1 MKKKFLAI
9 ILALVA
15 IATTAQAQTYTITLD
30 CGENGSIGVSK
41 QSGMFIQNA
50 TEASEGQTVLVGVN
64 IDNQIYRLSELY
76 YTTESGT
83 KVDINTLN
91 HFILSGY
98 DKTYCFTMPA
108 ENVTIVARFAQPD
121 YIATIQSVGESLPE
135 FEVAFPGIANFPGNL
150 SYGPFVTR
158 RIAANEGE
166 TLTIKLS
173 ADNMMHYAVAFEGL
187 VCVGESGT
195 EVPVTKVSDDT
206 YTFVMPAENVT
217 VTETCRALMPKLSE
231 LTVSGG
237 RKLMPDFNPE
247 TTDYRVTVEHN
258 VSRIGLSAKS
268 GHFLT
273 IVEDEWIAK
282 TLTYQRD
289 GNSGILGVSGDI
301 RLDVGDNVIHLT
313 AEFNNGIISGNRETH
328 YTVTITRLPDA
339 IVLYDNA
346 DNADVIDE
354 NAGTTKDVVLHS
366 RTFHRDGRWNTL
378 CLPFNVENF
387 EGTPLEGA
395 EVRTLTGASFEN
407 HTLTLNW
414 SAPLSAIEAKM
425 PYIMRWK
432 SSGESL
438 ENIFNPLFPN
448 ATICEDSSVELL
460 EFDPPGIQFLGFP
473 YPMDYEADYRYMLYM
488 NNDNHFDY
496 PKEDMII
503 NSFHAH
509 FLFTGEISMGT
520 PDDTSGDN
528 GIIRNI
534 VMSFDDETTG
544 IDASLK
550 DNEPQTD
557 DYYYS
562 IDGQRLQGKPT
573 KKGIYIYKGKKVIK

>member
-1 MKKKFLAI
+1 MKKKFLTI
-9 ILALVA
+9 IFALVA
-15 IATTAQAQTYTITLD
+15 IATAQAQTYTITLD
-30 CGENGSIGVSK
+30 CGEGGSIGVSK
-41 QSGMFIQNA
+41 QSGMFIENA
-50 TEASEGQTVLVGVN
+50 TEASEGQTVLVSVRIYN
-64 IDNQIYRLSELY
+64 KIYRLSELY

-91 HFILSGY
+91 HFTSTGY

-121 YIATIQSVGESLPE
+121 YIATIQSVGESLPV
-135 FEVAFPGIANFPGNL
+135 FEVAFPGIANFSGAM
-150 SYGPFVTR
+150 SYGMGLVARKTG
-158 RIAANEGE
+158 ANEGE

-173 ADNMMHYAVAFEGL
+173 ASNMMHYAVAFEGI

-195 EVPVTKVSDDT
+195 EIPVTKVSDDT

-217 VTETCRALMPKLSE
+217 VTETCRALMPRLGE

-237 RKLMPDFNPE
+237 TLMPDFNTG
-247 TTDYRVTVEHN
+247 TTDYRVTVKHS
-258 VSRIGLSAKS
+258 VSRIGLSARS
-268 GHFLT
+268 TQLT

-289 GNSGILGVSGDI
+289 GNGAILGVSGDI

-313 AEFNNGIISGNRETH
+313 AEFNNGIISGGRKTH

-339 IVLYDNA
+339 IVLHDNA
-346 DNADVIDE
+346 DNADIIDE

-366 RTFHRDGRWNTL
+366 RTFYRDGRWNTL

-387 EGTPLEGA
+387 EGTPIEGA

-432 SSGESL
+432 SSGEPL

-509 FLFTGEISMGT
+509 LLFTGEISMGT

-534 VMSFDDETTG
+534 VLNFGDETTE
-544 IDASLK
+544 IVNYQLSTVNSNDSW
-550 DNEPQTD
+550 
-557 DYYYS
+557 YS
-562 IDGQRLQGKPT
+562 IDGRKLSGEPT
-573 KKGIYIYKGKKVIK
+573 QKGVYIRNGKKIVK

>member
-1 MKKKFLAI
+1 
-9 ILALVA
+9 
-15 IATTAQAQTYTITLD
+15 
-30 CGENGSIGVSK
+30 
-41 QSGMFIQNA
+41 
-50 TEASEGQTVLVGVN
+50 
-64 IDNQIYRLSELY
+64 
-76 YTTESGT
+76 
-83 KVDINTLN
+83 
-91 HFILSGY
+91 
-98 DKTYCFTMPA
+98 
-108 ENVTIVARFAQPD
+108 
-121 YIATIQSVGESLPE
+121 
-135 FEVAFPGIANFPGNL
+135 
-150 SYGPFVTR
+150 
-158 RIAANEGE
+158 
-166 TLTIKLS
+166 
-173 ADNMMHYAVAFEGL
+173 
-187 VCVGESGT
+187 
-195 EVPVTKVSDDT
+195 
-206 YTFVMPAENVT
+206 
-217 VTETCRALMPKLSE
+217 
-231 LTVSGG
+231 
-237 RKLMPDFNPE
+237 MPDFNPE

-258 VSRIGLSAKS
+258 VSRIGLLAKS
-268 GHFLT
+268 GQFLT

-289 GNSGILGVSGDI
+289 GNNVILGVSGDI

-313 AEFNNGIISGNRETH
+313 AEFNDGIISGGRKTH

-339 IVLYDNA
+339 IVLHDNA

-366 RTFHRDGRWNTL
+366 RTFYRDGRWNTL

-432 SSGESL
+432 SSGEPL

-534 VMSFDDETTG
+534 VMSFDDETTE
-544 IDASLK
+544 IVNYQLSTINSNDSW
-550 DNEPQTD
+550 
-557 DYYYS
+557 YS
-562 IDGQRLQGKPT
+562 IDGRKLQGEPMQ
-573 KKGIYIYKGKKVIK
+573 KGIYIHNGKKVIK

>member
-1 MKKKFLAI
+1 MKKKFLTI
-9 ILALVA
+9 IFALVA
-15 IATTAQAQTYTITLD
+15 IATAQAQTYTITLD
-30 CGENGSIGVSK
+30 CGEGGSIGVSK
-41 QSGMFIQNA
+41 QSGMFIENA
-50 TEASEGQTVLVGVN
+50 TEASEGQTVLVSVRIYN
-64 IDNQIYRLSELY
+64 KIYRLSELY

-91 HFILSGY
+91 HFTSTGY

-121 YIATIQSVGESLPE
+121 YIATIQSVGESLPV
-135 FEVAFPGIANFPGNL
+135 FEVAFPGIANFSGAM
-150 SYGPFVTR
+150 SYGMGLVARKTG
-158 RIAANEGE
+158 ANEGE

-173 ADNMMHYAVAFEGL
+173 AHNMMHYAVAFEGI

-217 VTETCRALMPKLSE
+217 VTETCRALMPRLSE

-237 RKLMPDFNPE
+237 TLMPDFNTG
-247 TTDYRVTVEHN
+247 TTDYRVTVKHS
-258 VSRIGLSAKS
+258 VSRIGLSARS
-268 GHFLT
+268 TQLT
-273 IVEDEWIAK
+273 IVEDEWMAK

-289 GNSGILGVSGDI
+289 GNGVILGVSGDI

-313 AEFNNGIISGNRETH
+313 AEFNNGIISGGRKTH

-339 IVLYDNA
+339 IVLHDNA
-346 DNADVIDE
+346 DNADIIDE

-366 RTFHRDGRWNTL
+366 RTFYRDGRWNTL

-432 SSGESL
+432 SLGESL

-520 PDDTSGDN
+520 PDDTSDDN

-573 KKGIYIYKGKKVIK
+573 KKGIYIKNGKKVVVK

>member
-1 MKKKFLAI
+1 MKKKFFAI

-15 IATTAQAQTYTITLD
+15 IATAAQAQTYTIALD
-30 CGENGSIGVSK
+30 CGEGGSIGVSK
-41 QSGMFIQNA
+41 QSGMFIENA
-50 TEASEGQTVLVGVN
+50 TEASEGQTVLVSVRIYN
-64 IDNQIYRLSELY
+64 KIYRLSELY

-91 HFILSGY
+91 HFTSTGY

-121 YIATIQSVGESLPE
+121 YIATIQSVGESLPV
-135 FEVAFPGIANFPGNL
+135 FEVAFPGIANFSGAM
-150 SYGPFVTR
+150 SYGMGLVARKTG
-158 RIAANEGE
+158 ANEGE
-166 TLTIKLS
+166 TLTMKLS
-173 ADNMMHYAVAFEGL
+173 ASNMMHYAVAFEGI

-195 EVPVTKVSDDT
+195 EIPVTKVSDDT

-217 VTETCRALMPKLSE
+217 VTETCRALMPRLGE

-237 RKLMPDFNPE
+237 TLMPDFNAG
-247 TTDYRVTVEHN
+247 TTDYRVTVKHS
-258 VSRIGLSAKS
+258 VSRIGLSARS
-268 GHFLT
+268 TQLT
-273 IVEDEWIAK
+273 IVEDEWMAK

-289 GNSGILGVSGDI
+289 GNGVILGVSGDI

-313 AEFNNGIISGNRETH
+313 AEFNNGIISGGRKTH

-339 IVLYDNA
+339 IVLHDNA

-366 RTFHRDGRWNTL
+366 RTFYRDGRWNTL

-432 SSGESL
+432 SSGEPL

-509 FLFTGEISMGT
+509 LLFTGEISMGT

-534 VMSFDDETTG
+534 VLSFDDETTE
-544 IDASLK
+544 IVNYQLSTVNSNDSW
-550 DNEPQTD
+550 
-557 DYYYS
+557 YS
-562 IDGQRLQGKPT
+562 IDGRKLSGEPT
-573 KKGIYIYKGKKVIK
+573 QKGVYIRNGKKIVK

>member
-1 MKKKFLAI
+1 M
-9 ILALVA
+9 
-15 IATTAQAQTYTITLD
+15 
-30 CGENGSIGVSK
+30 
-41 QSGMFIQNA
+41 
-50 TEASEGQTVLVGVN
+50 
-64 IDNQIYRLSELY
+64 
-76 YTTESGT
+76 
-83 KVDINTLN
+83 
-91 HFILSGY
+91 
-98 DKTYCFTMPA
+98 
-108 ENVTIVARFAQPD
+108 
-121 YIATIQSVGESLPE
+121 
-135 FEVAFPGIANFPGNL
+135 
-150 SYGPFVTR
+150 
-158 RIAANEGE
+158 
-166 TLTIKLS
+166 
-173 ADNMMHYAVAFEGL
+173 
-187 VCVGESGT
+187 
-195 EVPVTKVSDDT
+195 
-206 YTFVMPAENVT
+206 
-217 VTETCRALMPKLSE
+217 
-231 LTVSGG
+231 
-237 RKLMPDFNPE
+237 
-247 TTDYRVTVEHN
+247 
-258 VSRIGLSAKS
+258 
-268 GHFLT
+268 
-273 IVEDEWIAK
+273 EDEWIAK

-289 GNSGILGVSGDI
+289 GNNVILGVSGDI

-313 AEFNNGIISGNRETH
+313 AEFNDGIISGGRKTH

-339 IVLYDNA
+339 IVLHDNA

-366 RTFHRDGRWNTL
+366 RTFYRDGRWNTL

-432 SSGESL
+432 SSGEPL

-534 VMSFDDETTG
+534 VMSFDDETTE
-544 IDASLK
+544 IVNYQLSTINSNDSW
-550 DNEPQTD
+550 
-557 DYYYS
+557 YS
-562 IDGQRLQGKPT
+562 IDGRKLQGEPMQ
-573 KKGIYIYKGKKVIK
+573 KGIYIHNGKKVIK

>member
-1 MKKKFLAI
+1 MKKKFFAI

-30 CGENGSIGVSK
+30 CGKNGSARLSK
-41 QSGMFIQNA
+41 TTAAEGEEIVLTQTPHKNYCLKRVYYYIPVEIPWGGTSNLVIFFYNYTAEGAPYNPSTVTFKMPAQDITLFVEWDLIQKPYIPELEVLTVNKGTIEPA
-50 TEASEGQTVLVGVN
+50 FDPSITEYTVLVDYATTEIQVSMDWN
-64 IDNQIYRLSELY
+64 WNCFTIIDESQWKAGTLY
-76 YTTESGT
+76 Y
-83 KVDINTLN
+83 
-91 HFILSGY
+91 HY
-98 DKTYCFTMPA
+98 DMPTYDEHKTGFHA
-108 ENVTIVARFAQPD
+108 IKELVVGENVIMV
-121 YIATIQSVGESLPE
+121 
-135 FEVAFPGIANFPGNL
+135 N
-150 SYGPFVTR
+150 
-158 RIAANEGE
+158 
-166 TLTIKLS
+166 
-173 ADNMMHYAVAFEGL
+173 
-187 VCVGESGT
+187 
-195 EVPVTKVSDDT
+195 
-206 YTFVMPAENVT
+206 
-217 VTETCRALMPKLSE
+217 
-231 LTVSGG
+231 
-237 RKLMPDFNPE
+237 
-247 TTDYRVTVEHN
+247 VEHDAGQGG
-258 VSRIGLSAKS
+258 SRLY
-268 GHFLT
+268 
-273 IVEDEWIAK
+273 
-282 TLTYQRD
+282 TL
-289 GNSGILGVSGDI
+289 
-301 RLDVGDNVIHLT
+301 
-313 AEFNNGIISGNRETH
+313 
-328 YTVTITRLPDA
+328 TITRLPDA
-339 IVLYDNA
+339 IVLHDNA

-366 RTFHRDGRWNTL
+366 RTFYRDGRWNTL

-432 SSGESL
+432 SSGEPL

-460 EFDPPGIQFLGFP
+460 EFDPPSIQFLGFP

-520 PDDTSGDN
+520 PDDTSSDN

-534 VMSFDDETTG
+534 VMSFDDETTE
-544 IDASLK
+544 IVNYQLSTVNSNDSW
-550 DNEPQTD
+550 
-557 DYYYS
+557 YS
-562 IDGQRLQGKPT
+562 IDGRKLQGEPMQ
-573 KKGIYIYKGKKVIK
+573 KGIYIHNGKKVIK

>member
-1 MKKKFLAI
+1 MKTKIITL

-15 IATTAQAQTYTITLD
+15 IATAQAQTYTITLD
-30 CGENGSIGVSK
+30 CGEGGSIGVSK
-41 QSGMFIQNA
+41 QSGMFIENA
-50 TEASEGQTVLVGVN
+50 TEASEGQTVLVSVRIYN
-64 IDNQIYRLSELY
+64 KIYRLSELY

-91 HFILSGY
+91 HFTSTGY

-135 FEVAFPGIANFPGNL
+135 FEVGFPGIANFSGAM
-150 SYGPFVTR
+150 SYGMGLVARKTG
-158 RIAANEGE
+158 ANEGE

-173 ADNMMHYAVAFEGL
+173 ASNMMHYAVAFEGL

-195 EVPVTKVSDDT
+195 EIPVTKVSDDT

-217 VTETCRALMPKLSE
+217 VTETCRALMPRLGE

-237 RKLMPDFNPE
+237 TLMPDFNTG
-247 TTDYRVTVEHN
+247 TTDYRVTVKHS
-258 VSRIGLSAKS
+258 VSRIGLSARS
-268 GHFLT
+268 TQLT
-273 IVEDEWIAK
+273 IVEDEWMAK

-289 GNSGILGVSGDI
+289 GNGVILGVSGDI

-313 AEFNNGIISGNRETH
+313 AEFNNGIISGGRKTH

-339 IVLYDNA
+339 IVLHDNA

-366 RTFHRDGRWNTL
+366 RTFYRDGRWNTL

-432 SSGESL
+432 SSGEPL

-520 PDDTSGDN
+520 PDDTSDDN

-534 VMSFDDETTG
+534 VLNFGDETTE
-544 IDASLK
+544 IVNYQLSTINSNDSW
-550 DNEPQTD
+550 
-557 DYYYS
+557 YS
-562 IDGQRLQGKPT
+562 IDGRKLQGEPMQ
-573 KKGIYIYKGKKVIK
+573 KGIYIHNGKKVIK

>member
-1 MKKKFLAI
+1 MKTKIITL

-15 IATTAQAQTYTITLD
+15 IATAQAQTYTITLD
-30 CGENGSIGVSK
+30 CGEGGSIGVSK
-41 QSGMFIQNA
+41 QSGMFIENA
-50 TEASEGQTVLVGVN
+50 TEASEGQTVLVSVRIYN
-64 IDNQIYRLSELY
+64 KIYRLSELY

-91 HFILSGY
+91 HFTSTGY

-121 YIATIQSVGESLPE
+121 YIATIQSVGESLPV
-135 FEVAFPGIANFPGNL
+135 FEVAFPGIANFSGAM
-150 SYGPFVTR
+150 SYGMGLVARKTG
-158 RIAANEGE
+158 ANEGE

-173 ADNMMHYAVAFEGL
+173 ASNMMHYAVAFEGI

-195 EVPVTKVSDDT
+195 EIPVTKVSDDT

-217 VTETCRALMPKLSE
+217 VTETCRALMPRLGE

-237 RKLMPDFNPE
+237 TLMPDFNTG
-247 TTDYRVTVEHN
+247 TTDYRVTVKHS
-258 VSRIGLSAKS
+258 VSRIGLSARS
-268 GHFLT
+268 TQLT
-273 IVEDEWIAK
+273 IVEDEWMAK

-289 GNSGILGVSGDI
+289 GNGVILGVSGDI

-313 AEFNNGIISGNRETH
+313 AEFNNGIISGGRKTH

-339 IVLYDNA
+339 IVLHDNA
-346 DNADVIDE
+346 DNANVIDE

-366 RTFHRDGRWNTL
+366 RTFYRDGRWNTL

-387 EGTPLEGA
+387 EGTPLEGT

-432 SSGESL
+432 SSGEPL

-520 PDDTSGDN
+520 PDDTSDDN

-534 VMSFDDETTG
+534 VLNFGDETTE
-544 IDASLK
+544 IVNYQLSTINSNDSW
-550 DNEPQTD
+550 
-557 DYYYS
+557 YS
-562 IDGQRLQGKPT
+562 IDGRKLQGEPMQ
-573 KKGIYIYKGKKVIK
+573 KGIYIHNGKKVIK

>member
-15 IATTAQAQTYTITLD
+15 IATAQAQTYTITTD
-30 CGENGSIGVSK
+30 CGEGGSIGVSK
-41 QSGMFIQNA
+41 QSGMFIENA
-50 TEASEGQTVLVGVN
+50 TEASEGQTVLVGVRT
-64 IDNQIYRLSELY
+64 DNRMYRLSELY

-91 HFILSGY
+91 HFTLMAY
-98 DKTYCFTMPA
+98 YKTYCFTMPA
-108 ENVTIVARFAQPD
+108 ENVTIVARFAQSD

-135 FEVAFPGIANFPGNL
+135 FEVAFPGIANFSG
-150 SYGPFVTR
+150 SIAAR
-158 RIAANEGE
+158 RIGANEGE
-166 TLTIKLS
+166 TLTIKLNAS
-173 ADNMMHYAVAFEGL
+173 NMMHYAVAFEGL

-289 GNSGILGVSGDI
+289 GNNVILGVSGDI

-313 AEFNNGIISGNRETH
+313 AEFNNGIISGGRKTH

-339 IVLYDNA
+339 IVLHDNA

-366 RTFHRDGRWNTL
+366 RTFYRDGRWNTL

-448 ATICEDSSVELL
+448 TTICEDSSVELL

-534 VMSFDDETTG
+534 VMSFDDETTE
-544 IDASLK
+544 IVNYQLSTVNSNDSW
-550 DNEPQTD
+550 
-557 DYYYS
+557 YS
-562 IDGQRLQGKPT
+562 IDGRKLQGEPT
-573 KKGIYIYKGKKVIK
+573 QKGIYIHNGKKVIK

>member
-1 MKKKFLAI
+1 MKKKFLTI
-9 ILALVA
+9 IFALVA
-15 IATTAQAQTYTITLD
+15 IATAQAQTYTITLD
-30 CGENGSIGVSK
+30 CGEGGSIGVSK
-41 QSGMFIQNA
+41 QSGMFIENA
-50 TEASEGQTVLVGVN
+50 TEASEGQTVLVSVRIYN
-64 IDNQIYRLSELY
+64 KIYRLSELY

-91 HFILSGY
+91 HFTSTGY

-121 YIATIQSVGESLPE
+121 YIATIQSVGESLPV
-135 FEVAFPGIANFPGNL
+135 FEVAFPGIANFSGAM
-150 SYGPFVTR
+150 SYGMGLVARKTG
-158 RIAANEGE
+158 ANEGE

-173 ADNMMHYAVAFEGL
+173 ASNMMHYAVAFEGI

-195 EVPVTKVSDDT
+195 EIPVTKVSDDT

-217 VTETCRALMPKLSE
+217 VTETCRALMPRLGE

-237 RKLMPDFNPE
+237 TLMPDFNTG
-247 TTDYRVTVEHN
+247 TTDYRVTVKHS
-258 VSRIGLSAKS
+258 VSRIGLSARS
-268 GHFLT
+268 TQLT

-289 GNSGILGVSGDI
+289 GNGVILGVSGDI

-313 AEFNNGIISGNRETH
+313 AEFNNGIISGGRKTH

-339 IVLYDNA
+339 IVLHDNA
-346 DNADVIDE
+346 DNADIIDE

-366 RTFHRDGRWNTL
+366 RTFYRDGRWNTL

-387 EGTPLEGA
+387 EGTPIEGA

-432 SSGESL
+432 SSGEPL

-509 FLFTGEISMGT
+509 LLFTGEISMGT

-534 VMSFDDETTG
+534 VLNFGDETTE
-544 IDASLK
+544 IVNYQLSTVNSNDSW
-550 DNEPQTD
+550 
-557 DYYYS
+557 YS
-562 IDGQRLQGKPT
+562 IDGRKLSGEPT
-573 KKGIYIYKGKKVIK
+573 QKGVYIRNGKKIVK